1 MKAGDYIFAKHPE
14 FGSCSYPAIASR
26 VTSKFVWYT
35 DDEGR
40 KVKISKDKAR
50 LQIEDLHESN

>member
-14 FGSCSYPAIASR
+14 GGVNYPAVASK
-26 VTSKFVWYT
+26 VTDKYVHYT

-40 KVKISKDKAR
+40 KVKIAKSNAR
-50 LQIEDLHESN
+50 IQTQED